1 MYLYTYLFVILFNF
15 ISGNKSALKKF
26 AIAFVLCLQNQFSSS
41 FAFVNYLSHIFV
53 ESGSTLDPQQCMI
66 FTSVVQ
72 IIGTLFASILV
83 EKFGRKTLMLASTA
97 GMALGMF
104 GFGAFVQ
111 FTDSA
116 TKAEYNWVPLM
127 AVAFVVISLTFK
139 IIVEILPAKV
149 IIKLS
154 LWLYHFYRFA
164 LRLSRLQHYGFHHAE
179 VVSLFS
185 LQSGHIDHNVFA
197 NLCLRIEKLIY
208 RL

>member
-41 FAFVNYLSHIFV
+41 FAFVNYMSHIFV
-53 ESGSTLDPQQCMI
+53 ESGSTLDPQQCTI

-139 IIVEILPAKV
+139 IIVETLLAKV
-149 IIKLS
+149 SLMWEVGYLKLS
-154 LWLYHFYRFA
+154 L
-164 LRLSRLQHYGFHHAE
+164 
-179 VVSLFS
+179 
-185 LQSGHIDHNVFA
+185 
-197 NLCLRIEKLIY
+197 
-208 RL
+208 

>member
-139 IIVEILPAKV
+139 IIVETLLAKV
-149 IIKLS
+149 SLMWEVGYLKLS
-154 LWLYHFYRFA
+154 L
-164 LRLSRLQHYGFHHAE
+164 
-179 VVSLFS
+179 
-185 LQSGHIDHNVFA
+185 
-197 NLCLRIEKLIY
+197 
-208 RL
+208 